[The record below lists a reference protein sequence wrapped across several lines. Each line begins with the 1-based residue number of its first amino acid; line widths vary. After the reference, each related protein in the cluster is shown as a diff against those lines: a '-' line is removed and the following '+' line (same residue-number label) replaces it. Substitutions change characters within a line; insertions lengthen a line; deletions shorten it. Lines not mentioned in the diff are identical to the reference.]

1 MDILISDGLQNQDY
15 LVVMETCLV
24 LMKLAAKVDILRIMI
39 IMIKT
44 DILKVFNLAEM
55 QINL

>member
-24 LMKLAAKVDILRIMI
+24 LMKLASKVAIVMI
-39 IMIKT
+39 
-44 DILKVFNLAEM
+44 DILKKFDFPEI
-55 QINL
+55 QIK